1 MKNVAILFLVHY
13 THALLSFFFFFFFL
27 IICLGFWIFYLSLH
41 NVIFFICTQS
51 RYTVRIC
58 YSVGDVCIQFMYLNS
73 QCFFYHINVQAVVLN
88 SCGHLI
94 WKSQMPVILV
104 MLELLERSIVLELSA
119 VWLIKGPLRVVTDLT
134 CFSITRHGMAEILL
148 NEFCTPLAT
157 V

>member
-1 MKNVAILFLVHY
+1 M
-13 THALLSFFFFFFFL
+13 LLSSFWSLHSCTAVFFFFFFFFNYL
-27 IICLGFWIFYLSLH
+27 SWFLDFLLVPPQCNFFYLYAVTL
-41 NVIFFICTQS
+41 C
-51 RYTVRIC
+51 
-58 YSVGDVCIQFMYLNS
+58 DVCIQFMYLNS